1 MTRQR
6 YTFATSLLLAVV
18 AMLGGQAVSASAEK
32 RPNILFFLTD
42 DQPQVGLGCMGNRHI
57 RTPNMDALAAKGT

>member
-1 MTRQR
+1 MTRQH
-6 YTFATSLLLAVV
+6 YTLATSLLLAVL

-42 DQPQVGLGCMGNRHI
+42 ARDPRFPPAPFG
-57 RTPNMDALAAKGT
+57 